1 MQPFRRQTSAP
12 VLALGPQA
20 RAAEGNGYSP
30 AATNCATLLLE
41 IMPRVLKAVRV
52 AVKNRPASDLTV
64 PQFRTLI
71 FVHQHAGASLSEA
84 AEFLGLS
91 LPSASKLV
99 DGLVKRSILVRQ
111 SATEDR
117 RRMTLRL
124 TRKGDALLSGA
135 QDTVRRHLAGL
146 LSQLNE
152 PTLGSLAEA
161 LAVLQDSFPPLG
173 GEVSP
178 PQTHRFPKVRQMPQ
192 QASQRAI

>member
-1 MQPFRRQTSAP
+1 MQPFRQLTSSP
-12 VLALGPQA
+12 LLPPDP
-20 RAAEGNGYSP
+20 AAKDRNGDGNSP
-30 AATNCATLLLE
+30 AASCATLLLE
-41 IMPRVLKAVRV
+41 IMPRVLKAVRA
-52 AVKNRPASDLTV
+52 AVKNRAASDLTV
-64 PQFRTLI
+64 PQFRALI
-71 FVHQHAGASLSEA
+71 FVHQHTGASLSEA

-111 SATEDR
+111 SAPEDR

-124 TRKGDALLSGA
+124 TRKGDALLLGA

-146 LSQLNE
+146 LGQLDE
-152 PTLGSLAEA
+152 PTLNTLAEA

-178 PQTHRFPKVRQMPQ
+178 PEAHRFPKQRQVPL
-192 QASQRAI
+192 QANQRAI